1 MNGLYGQVNLKTF
14 QWAVCKLEE
23 LQKLFDHPDPID
35 CLGFPY
41 NRPSC
46 DECESTLV
54 DCIMNCGGDS
64 VCTSTCNRDH
74 AACLESCKWVS
85 GWILLREW
93 NKILS
98 PNIWL
103 PELLGTTK
111 LADYYHGDMW
121 LLRCISRNFCLI
133 APFIMVIYR
142 LLSFMTP
149 FHDNLIE
156 APVLSLSSAKRKRQK
171 TTLNSKMQV
180 FHWPQTL
187 GKFGRFLRHQSR
199 SLAPSII
206 ES

>member
-1 MNGLYGQVNLKTF
+1 MNGLYGQVDLKTF
-14 QWAVCKLEE
+14 QWVICKLED
-23 LQKLFDHPDPID
+23 LQKIFDHPDPID

-46 DECESTLV
+46 DECESILV

-64 VCTSTCNRDH
+64 TCVSTCNRDH
-74 AACLESCKWVS
+74 SACLESCKWVVNFLLWS
-85 GWILLREW
+85 CYENIWNKHLQNSEWYALLR
-93 NKILS
+93 
-98 PNIWL
+98 
-103 PELLGTTK
+103 
-111 LADYYHGDMW
+111 
-121 LLRCISRNFCLI
+121 NFRLI
-133 APFIMVIYR
+133 APFIIVIYR
-142 LLSFMTP
+142 LLSFMIS

-187 GKFGRFLRHQSR
+187 GKFGRFLRDHSR